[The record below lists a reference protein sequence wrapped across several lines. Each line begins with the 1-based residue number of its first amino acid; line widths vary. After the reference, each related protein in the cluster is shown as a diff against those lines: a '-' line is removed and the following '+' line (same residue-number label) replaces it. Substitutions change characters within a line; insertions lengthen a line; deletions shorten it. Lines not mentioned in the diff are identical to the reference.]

1 MAGLTQGNAILDV
14 ILTNMLNFCNTPLVL
29 RPIGLSDH
37 NSVLCSY
44 KNATA
49 KNARTKVKIR
59 QGNNATKIAFGKW
72 LTDFNWTA
80 LYHTFS
86 CEQKFELFED
96 IINAGLDCFLPAK
109 TVRLHEKDK
118 PWITPEVKKIIE
130 AKQTAFH
137 DGKVHIISG
146 YAIK

>member
-29 RPIGLSDH
+29 PPIGLSDH

-130 AKQTAFH
+130 ARQTAFH